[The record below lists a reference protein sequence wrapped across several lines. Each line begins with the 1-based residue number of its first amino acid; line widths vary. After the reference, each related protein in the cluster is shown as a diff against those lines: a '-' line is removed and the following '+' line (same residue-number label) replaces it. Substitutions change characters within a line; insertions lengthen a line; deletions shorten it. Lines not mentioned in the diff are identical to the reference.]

1 MGKYEVTQGQWTSV
15 MGANPAHFSACG
27 WDCPVES
34 VSASDVE
41 AFIGVLNRQ
50 EAAAGSPYRYRLPTA
65 EEWLSAPWR
74 GGERLDEIRP
84 VGRERANA
92 WGLHGMNGSV
102 WEWTSSTFPNGRRII
117 LSDGALGRQSRRD
130 INRDRLP
137 KWAGLGGPRESGQGR
152 RLPLGPNGVTG
163 GYARETRN
171 CNSSGSTSGIAGG
184 RSESD

>member
-1 MGKYEVTQGQWTSV
+1 MVGSRDVISIETDSLNGRAWADPGSRDRGVGFRLVRTDHARSPEAGGYLPMEFEQLRIPGRRVEMGKYEVTQGQWTSV

-117 LSDGALGRQSRRD
+117 LSDG
-130 INRDRLP
+130 
-137 KWAGLGGPRESGQGR
+137 GPW
-152 RLPLGPNGVTG
+152 
-163 GYARETRN
+163 
-171 CNSSGSTSGIAGG
+171 
-184 RSESD
+184 